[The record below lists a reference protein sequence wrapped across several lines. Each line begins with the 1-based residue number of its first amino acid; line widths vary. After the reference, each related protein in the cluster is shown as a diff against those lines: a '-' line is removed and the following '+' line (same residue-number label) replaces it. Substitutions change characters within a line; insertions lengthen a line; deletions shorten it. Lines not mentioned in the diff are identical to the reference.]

1 MIRFTTVVRLAK
13 ATAGVVAIA
22 IGLIALG
29 LAGPGSRAKADW
41 YSFSYN
47 NGLVGT
53 GTNIIFTGQL
63 FGTMTSGT
71 LAVTDFSD
79 LVYNGIALSG
89 AANPFDDGS
98 VGGFFDVSGEPTG
111 SPFVTISGS
120 AMNLSI
126 LGSSQNDLL
135 GFGVS
140 IFDPDSPLYGSTVFV
155 NSFTTVTPTPSPNFE
170 GEEQAF
176 NVGGWTLAAVPEP
189 SQVVL
194 LASAGVVFGGWRLR
208 RLRRGRPVGDDALAD
223 G

>member
-1 MIRFTTVVRLAK
+1 
-13 ATAGVVAIA
+13 
-22 IGLIALG
+22 
-29 LAGPGSRAKADW
+29 
-41 YSFSYN
+41 
-47 NGLVGT
+47 
-53 GTNIIFTGQL
+53 
-63 FGTMTSGT
+63 MTSGT

-155 NSFTTVTPTPSPNFE
+155 NSFTTVTPTPSPDLA
-170 GEEQAF
+170 GGEQAF

>member
-89 AANPFDDGS
+89 TANSFDAGS
-98 VGGFFDVSGEPTG
+98 VTG
-111 SPFVTISGS
+111 YVNFEAIPPFVTISGS
-120 AMNLSI
+120 AMNLAI
-126 LGSSQNDLL
+126 LGSGQNDYL

-140 IFDPDSPLYGSTVFV
+140 TFDPELPLFGSTVFT
-155 NSFTTVTPTPSPNFE
+155 NSLNSVTPTPSPDLA
-170 GEEQAF
+170 GGEQAF

>member
-47 NGLVGT
+47 NGLT
-53 GTNIIFTGQL
+53 GTNGIIFTGQL

-120 AMNLSI
+120 AMNLAI
-126 LGSSQNDLL
+126 LGSGQNDFL

-140 IFDPDSPLYGSTVFV
+140 TFEGPLIGSTVFV

>member
-47 NGLVGT
+47 NGLT
-53 GTNIIFTGQL
+53 GTNGIIFTGQL

-89 AANPFDDGS
+89 TANPFDDGS

-120 AMNLSI
+120 AMNLAI
-126 LGSSQNDLL
+126 LGSGQNDFL

-140 IFDPDSPLYGSTVFV
+140 TFEGPLIGSTVFV
-155 NSFTTVTPTPSPNFE
+155 NSFTTVTPTPSPDF
-170 GEEQAF
+170 GGDEQSF

>member
-89 AANPFDDGS
+89 TANLFGGGS
-98 VGGFFDVSGEPTG
+98 VGGYFDAIGGVTG
-111 SPFVTISGS
+111 NPFVTISGS
-120 AMNLSI
+120 AMNLLIVDSI
-126 LGSSQNDLL
+126 GTDYI

-140 IFDPDSPLYGSTVFV
+140 LFAGPLNGSTVFT
-155 NSFTTVTPTPSPNFE
+155 NSLSLVTPTPSPDLA
-170 GEEQAF
+170 GGEQAF

-208 RLRRGRPVGDDALAD
+208 RLRRGRPVDDDALAD

>member
-1 MIRFTTVVRLAK
+1 
-13 ATAGVVAIA
+13 VVAIA

-47 NGLVGT
+47 NGLT
-53 GTNIIFTGQL
+53 GTNGIIFTGQL

-89 AANPFDDGS
+89 AANFFDAGS
-98 VGGFFDVSGEPTG
+98 VTGYLGFEGIP
-111 SPFVTISGS
+111 PFVTISGS
-120 AMNLSI
+120 AMNIWIYDSF
-126 LGSSQNDLL
+126 GTDNL

-140 IFDPDSPLYGSTVFV
+140 TFDSESPLFGSTAFTS
-155 NSFTTVTPTPSPNFE
+155 SFTMVTPTPSPNLN
-170 GEEQAF
+170 GNEQAF

>member
-63 FGTMTSGT
+63 SGTMTSGT
-71 LAVTDFSD
+71 LAVTGFRD

-89 AANPFDDGS
+89 TANPFDDGS

-120 AMNLSI
+120 AMNLAI
-126 LGSSQNDLL
+126 LGSGQNDYL

-140 IFDPDSPLYGSTVFV
+140 TFDSESPLFGSTVFV
-155 NSFTTVTPTPSPNFE
+155 NSFTTVTPTPSPDLAGN
-170 GEEQAF
+170 EQAF

>member
-63 FGTMTSGT
+63 SGTMTSGT
-71 LAVTDFSD
+71 LAVTGFRD

-89 AANPFDDGS
+89 TANPFDDGS

-120 AMNLSI
+120 AMNLAI
-126 LGSSQNDLL
+126 LGSGQNDYL

-140 IFDPDSPLYGSTVFV
+140 TFDSESPLFGSTAFT
-155 NSFTTVTPTPSPNFE
+155 NSLTSVTPTPSPDLAGN
-170 GEEQAF
+170 EQAF